1 MSEQL
6 GSIIWTITAKAD
18 DLEKGLK
25 SALDRV
31 NIFKDKT
38 ESADKSTSTFEQT
51 MGLLA
56 QSFRSVDSE
65 ASSTSNQLQN
75 LTQTILQSGKAS
87 EEQAE
92 IIAKAYLDQQKISEE
107 LTSAIEAHSEASE
120 DGSTSSTRFADALK
134 DVEKQAQES
143 TKGITNLKT
152 AVNALIGGF
161 LGLKVVR
168 TIVDQFKQSI
178 EKANEMNRVMTQ
190 TQSTI
195 ASTGMVAGVS
205 AEQVKKMADEIQNN
219 TAISTASAQA
229 GMNMLL
235 QYTRIGQEV
244 FPEATQAMIDM
255 ATATNGGV
263 IPSVSQLESTAKR
276 LGSALNDPVKG
287 TQRLTESGITFT
299 DQQKKQ
305 IEVLVESGRVAEAQG
320 IILDRLRVFQGS
332 AEAQAGTFE
341 GQTARL
347 NNQLDNIRQQVG
359 NSVLPALTHF
369 VEGIETGKGATN
381 GLIWVIRGLASAF
394 VGIIT
399 LARSVGIVLST
410 VFASIASALQ
420 GDFRTAGNVIKGLF
434 NDLITEGA
442 RAQETITNIWSD
454 ETSKQTGF
462 AKQKYEDQELA
473 SGEKSKKIIGDL
485 EKETEA
491 YKKATEKRKI
501 QFERSLADLIWAHQ
515 DKVKELRSDIK
526 TEEEDFAK
534 SMAER
539 TKKFTESMRE
549 MEEAHLKKVET
560 LEKQLAREEQKQDD
574 KVADVLKNG
583 KDQLDE
589 EEKLFKKREAIL
601 ESQLENELAKGKY
614 ASQSVLETLR
624 RRLDNERVIHANKVD
639 EIKQQIEDETQ
650 KAIDSNQERI
660 EDLQDRLKEET
671 DNLKKEKESRELSYE
686 EETTKLQQEHNIRV
700 SNFRAS
706 LDEELG
712 ILSLH
717 KDSVDKVKDQARLDD
732 ISRLKRQF
740 EEQARE
746 EEENHRQRMAD
757 IRTRGADAGTTF
769 ANNLNQGL
777 KNIAPDISNTASQI
791 GRDIGNEV
799 GKNSYRNA
807 YSDGRSMGQKFMDGV
822 KDGINSLK
830 SSIKFLIDSIFRKDS
845 GFSYGFG
852 GGGGGGGGGYAFAD
866 GVTNFSGGMALVG
879 ERGPEIVNLPRGSD
893 VIPNEQ
899 IGNMGNATVNIG
911 QVNERADI
919 DMIIREL
926 GFKSSIQ

>member
-31 NIFKDKT
+31 NVFKDKT

-92 IIAKAYLDQQKISEE
+92 IIAKAYLDQQKTSEE
-107 LTSAIEAHSEASE
+107 ATNAIEAHSEASE
-120 DGSTSSTRFADALK
+120 DGSTSSTRFAGALK
-134 DVEKQAQES
+134 DVEKQSQES

-235 QYTRIGQEV
+235 QYTRIGKDV

-332 AEAQAGTFE
+332 AEAQAGTYE
-341 GQTARL
+341 GQIARF

-369 VEGIETGKGATN
+369 VEGIEIGKGATN
-381 GLIWVIRGLASAF
+381 GLIWVIKGLSSAF

-462 AKQKYEDQELA
+462 AKQESEDQGLA
-473 SGEKSKKIIGDL
+473 SGEKSKKIIRDL

-501 QFERSLADLIWAHQ
+501 QFEKSLADLIWAHQ

-560 LEKQLAREEQKQDD
+560 LEKQLSREEQKQDD

-624 RRLDNERVIHANKVD
+624 RRLDNERVIHGNKVD

-671 DNLKKEKESRELSYE
+671 ENLKKEKESRELSYE
-686 EETTKLQQEHNIRV
+686 EETTKLQQEHNVRV
-700 SNFRAS
+700 SNFRTS

-712 ILSLH
+712 ILGLH
-717 KDSVDKVKDQARLDD
+717 KESVDKVKDQARLDD

-746 EEENHRQRMAD
+746 EDENHRQRMVD
-757 IRTRGADAGTTF
+757 IRTKGADAGSSYGQF
-769 ANNLNQGL
+769 FNDGL
-777 KNIAPDISNTASQI
+777 KETIPQVQDTSKSIADTLA
-791 GRDIGNEV
+791 RTTRT
-799 GKNSYRNA
+799 NSF
-807 YSDGRSMGQKFMDGV
+807 SDGKTMGSLFMDGLKWSISNNKYSLRSYV
-822 KDGINSLK
+822 EDTFKFAINPIWGLS
-830 SSIKFLIDSIFRKDS
+830 SSIGNL
-845 GFSYGFG
+845 FG
-852 GGGGGGGGGYAFAD
+852 SKGYPAFAD
-866 GVTNFSGGMALVG
+866 GVENFSGGMALVG